1 MLAQECLQKRIRSFG
16 HEICRGLLTIF
27 IHLPAQRNL
36 PTFLCVSHLTLETTS
51 VLGVSPLSSLKI
63 EALVGLLSL
72 TIVPFHRVQSGV
84 GICILRWGVGGGCRK
99 SVVPQLLGRP
109 FGSRH
114 PEIHGSWEDNTGDV
128 VALRKPT

>member
-84 GICILRWGVGGGCRK
+84 GICILRWGVGVDVE
-99 SVVPQLLGRP
+99 SLLFFNCWVDLSALGTLRYTVAGRIIL
-109 FGSRH
+109 
-114 PEIHGSWEDNTGDV
+114 ET
-128 VALRKPT
+128 